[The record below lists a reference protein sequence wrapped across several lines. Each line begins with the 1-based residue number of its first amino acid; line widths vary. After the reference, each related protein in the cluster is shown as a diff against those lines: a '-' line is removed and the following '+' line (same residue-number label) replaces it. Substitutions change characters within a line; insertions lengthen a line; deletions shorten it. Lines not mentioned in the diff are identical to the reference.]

1 MNFHFVETGKEQE
14 DPPLA
19 DLLLHKVIYI
29 YFMETRNGQRIKFKL
44 FKMLG

>member
-29 YFMETRNGQRIKFKL
+29 YILYGNQEWAEDKV
-44 FKMLG
+44 